1 MKPST
6 VASALPNVNSAF
18 RASRPQNVRLSHQRR
33 IGRPGI
39 PPLPPPAASTKI
51 VPPDTGP

>member
-6 VASALPNVNSAF
+6 VASALPDVNSAF
-18 RASRPQNVRLSHQRR
+18 RASWPQNVRLSHPGRF
-33 IGRPGI
+33 GRPGI

-51 VPPDTGP
+51 VPAHD